1 MKRLYSYLP
10 QNLKMMIASLP
21 EETKK
26 SACELRLRVGGVLS
40 LSTYTKNLF
49 ITPQGKVSGD
59 IRDGYICGET
69 DVANVVSKR

>member
-49 ITPQGKVSGD
+49 ITTGDKNIPCRSIMDRQG
-59 IRDGYICGET
+59 I
-69 DVANVVSKR
+69 NFF